1 MGCQV
6 RNQRVFET
14 FSQIHVD
21 FSVFMGI
28 MKMRRVMDMLI
39 QFRFENSNPSGMIQF
54 WTYRPQKSQSTAITL
69 FHPVMKNFFPLPLSL
84 VPMLVENRM

>member
-28 MKMRRVMDMLI
+28 MEMRRVMDMLI
-39 QFRFENSNPSGMIQF
+39 QFRFENF
-54 WTYRPQKSQSTAITL
+54 KSFRDDTILDLSAT
-69 FHPVMKNFFPLPLSL
+69 MKNFSPLPLSL